1 VDSQRGGGRF
11 WLVLILG
18 LTLAVMLGSVL
29 LSPAGCG
36 GGGTARIVL
45 YCAQDEEFAEKSLAE
60 FKKRTG
66 LEVAPKFDTE
76 KDKSVSLFN
85 ELFKE
90 KDRPRCDVFWN
101 NEPLNTIRLQRA
113 GMLEAYDSPSAKPY
127 ADRDKAP
134 DHTWYAF
141 AARAR
146 VLIVNTDIWKKP
158 EDRPKSLLDLTDPRW
173 KGHIVMARPLFGTT
187 ATQGACLFAV
197 LGSEEAKEYYR
208 SLKTNTVQIAPG
220 NKQVA
225 EWVGQGHTPDGRTV
239 SIGVT
244 DTDDTLEE
252 LDAGHHVAMIFPDRD
267 RPKDDKMGTLF
278 IPNTLCIL
286 KGSPNPQGARELVDY
301 LLSAEVEK
309 HLAESASHQIP
320 LNPEVK
326 AKLPQ
331 GMETP
336 ATVKAMTVDFGKAA
350 DAWDEAYEFLRKEFA
365 AD

>member
-1 VDSQRGGGRF
+1 VEAKQGGRF
-11 WLVLILG
+11 WLIVIPG
-18 LTLAVMLGSVL
+18 VTLAVMLASVL

-36 GGGTARIVL
+36 GGAPARVVL
-45 YCAQDEEFAEKSLAE
+45 YCAQDQEFAEASLAE
-60 FKKRTG
+60 FHKRTG
-66 LEVAPKFDTE
+66 LEVAPKYDTE
-76 KDKSVSLFN
+76 KDKSVSLYT
-85 ELFKE
+85 ELLKE

-101 NEPLNTIRLQRA
+101 NEPLNTIRLQRL
-113 GMLEAYDSPSAKPY
+113 GLLEPYDSPSAKPY
-127 ADRDKAP
+127 ADRDKGP

-146 VLIVNTDIWKKP
+146 VLVVNTNLVKP

-173 KGHIVMARPLFGTT
+173 MGRVVMARPLFGTS

-197 LGSEEAKEYYR
+197 LGADKAKEYYR
-208 SLKTNTVQIAPG
+208 GLKANGVQVAPG

-225 EWVGQGHTPDGRTV
+225 EWVGQGRTPSGQVV
-239 SIGVT
+239 SVGVT

-252 LDAGHHVAMIFPDRD
+252 VEAGHPVAMIFPDRD
-267 RPKDDKMGTLF
+267 RPKDSPLGTLF

-286 KGSPNPQGARELVDY
+286 KGDPNPKGARELVDY
-301 LLSAEVEK
+301 LLSPEVEGR
-309 HLAESASHQIP
+309 LAESASHQIP

-326 AKLPQ
+326 AKLPP

-336 ATVKAMTVDFGKAA
+336 NTVKAMDVNFEKAA
-350 DAWDEAYEFLRKEFA
+350 DAWDEAYDFLRKEFA

>member
-1 VDSQRGGGRF
+1 VESHQGGRF
-11 WLVLILG
+11 WLIVIPG
-18 LTLAVMLGSVL
+18 VTLAAMLVSVL

-36 GGGTARIVL
+36 GPTSRVVL
-45 YCAQDEEFAEKSLAE
+45 YCAQDQEFAETSLAE

-76 KDKSVSLFN
+76 KDKSVSLYT
-85 ELFKE
+85 ELIKE
-90 KDRPRCDVFWN
+90 KERPRCDVFWN
-101 NEPLNTIRLQRA
+101 NEPLNTIRLQHA
-113 GMLEAYDSPSAKPY
+113 GMLEPYDSPSARPY
-127 ADRDKAP
+127 PDRDKAP

-146 VLIVNTDIWKKP
+146 VLIVNTKLVKP

-173 KGHIVMARPLFGTT
+173 KGHVVMARPLFGTS

-197 LGSEEAKEYYR
+197 LGSDKAKEYYR
-208 SLKTNTVQIAPG
+208 GLKANGVQVAPG

-225 EWVGQGHTPDGRTV
+225 EWVGAGRTPDGHTV
-239 SIGVT
+239 MVGVT
-244 DTDDTLEE
+244 DTDDTLDE
-252 LDAGHHVAMIFPDRD
+252 LEKKRPVVMIFPDRD

-286 KGSPNPQGARELVDY
+286 KGSPNPQGARRLVDY

-309 HLAESASHQIP
+309 QLAESEGHQIP

-326 AKLPQ
+326 AELPA

-336 ATVKAMTVDFGKAA
+336 ATVKAMKVDFDEAA
-350 DAWDEAYEFLRKEFA
+350 KAWDEAYEFLKKEFA